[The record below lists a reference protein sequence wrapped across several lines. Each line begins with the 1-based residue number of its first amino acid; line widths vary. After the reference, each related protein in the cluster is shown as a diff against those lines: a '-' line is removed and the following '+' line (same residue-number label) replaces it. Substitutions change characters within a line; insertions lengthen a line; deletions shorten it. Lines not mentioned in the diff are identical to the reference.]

1 MGYIKIYFFL
11 KKSRTVSGISPVY
24 CRVQF
29 NGRRKDFSLKRSLDE
44 CKWDTKKNFPKDN
57 TKEGKLMFDYLKGVE
72 QSIFEAEL
80 TCIKKRIDYTVEDIL
95 DIHNGLENE
104 FKGVV
109 ELFSYHQEQFNEL
122 VKVNQRSKDSLR
134 KYQNCL
140 NHLAKFLIFKLGKS
154 DIDVRQL
161 NLDFITEF
169 DHYLRTKGKCCNNT
183 TVKYL
188 QAFKKV
194 IKIAILKGYIERDPF
209 MEYKAKLD
217 EVDREYLTDEDLALL
232 HNTVLPRE
240 SLNLAR
246 DGFLLACYTGLAYI
260 DLKKLKSSQIVNE
273 HGEKWIKTF
282 RTKSKVKAEIMLL
295 PPALSLIEKYST
307 NSLAQIN
314 GLVMPIVSNQKV
326 NQHLKDIAKLCGI
339 NKYLVFHMARHT
351 FATTVTLNKGVSIE
365 VVSKMLG
372 HKNVKQ
378 TQHYAKMSNTRI
390 QDEMMGLKS
399 LYV

>member
-11 KKSRTVSGISPVY
+11 KKSRAADGKAPMY

-29 NGRRKDFSLKRSLDE
+29 KGLRKDFSLKRSFE
-44 CKWDTKKNFPKDN
+44 FSKWDKSKNFSCDK

-72 QSIFEAEL
+72 QSIYEAEL
-80 TCIKKRIDYTVEDIL
+80 SCIKKRIDYTVEDIL
-95 DIHNGLENE
+95 DIHNGVDNE
-104 FKGVV
+104 FKGVI
-109 ELFSYHQEQFNEL
+109 ELFSYHQEHFNEL

-134 KYQNCL
+134 KYRNCM
-140 NHLAKFLIFKLGKS
+140 NHLAKFLVFKIGKS
-154 DIDVRQL
+154 DIDVREM

-169 DHYLRTKGKCCNNT
+169 DHYLRTKGNCCNNT

-188 QAFKKV
+188 QAFKKI

-217 EVDREYLTDEDLALL
+217 EVDRDYLTDEDLALL
-232 HNTVLPRE
+232 HDTVLPRD
-240 SLNLAR
+240 SLRLAR
-246 DGFLLACYTGLAYI
+246 DGFLFACYTGLAYI
-260 DLKKLKSSQIVNE
+260 DLKKLKNTQIVNE

-295 PPALSLIEKYST
+295 PPALKLIEKYST
-307 NSLAQIN
+307 NPLAQIN

-326 NQHLKDIAKLCGI
+326 NHHLKEIAELCGI
-339 NKYLVFHMARHT
+339 NKHLVFHMARHT

-399 LYV
+399 LYA